1 MRRLIFAAL
10 CAATLIAGVA
20 CDSIGGGPKK
30 IVINETVCAN
40 AGSLRMDV
48 NETYRVVV
56 DNSSF
61 TPGQSQ
67 LSLLMLNFPIVVKGD
82 VPPNSTIG
90 DPFSTV
96 VLLARPGEEKSV
108 DIVPTRGGRFTA
120 NCNVV
125 VGGRSTVLEVDF
137 QII

>member
-1 MRRLIFAAL
+1 MRRLAFTGL
-10 CAATLIAGVA
+10 CASLAVIIACGSV
-20 CDSIGGGPKK
+20 GGGPKK
-30 IVINETVCAN
+30 IVINETVCLN
-40 AGSLRMDV
+40 AGALRLDV
-48 NETYRVVV
+48 NETYRVIV
-56 DNSSF
+56 DNKNF

-67 LSLLMLNFPIVVKGD
+67 LSLLMANFPIVVKGD

-108 DIVPTRGGRFTA
+108 DIVPTQGGRFTA
-120 NCNVV
+120 NCNVII
-125 VGGRSTVLEVDF
+125 GGRSTVLNVDF